1 MIQSI
6 STLKLWLQSTGCIS
20 LLPRTAI
27 ETTKVYYGEEDAMKI
42 LLQAMANVKKE
53 ALICSDASSP
63 AFSMAMEPVKKLYI
77 AFRETGVRIRQIV
90 EITKDNLHYCK
101 EFMDYVELRHMDN
114 VKGSMAV
121 SETEYVATAVL
132 EGSMPVTQ
140 TIYSNVKAFLEQQHY
155 FFENLWS
162 KAIPAEQRIKELEE
176 ETPPQR
182 TETVYGQENTIKAIL
197 EFISKTEHEF
207 CVYAESSC
215 LSVAMSAEPVVQ
227 AYSEF
232 KNSRSGKARW
242 VTEVNSSN
250 IKYIVKLMQF
260 AEVRHL
266 DGIRGNA
273 VAVNENECLTT
284 INLKMGDYSPYA
296 IINTVK
302 DIVEQQK
309 FTFETLWAKGVPA
322 EHRIREIEQDV
333 EPQRIE
339 VIYNAQQALELYQS
353 LIISAEKEIKV
364 VFPTTNAL
372 IRQDKAGILFLLQEA
387 AAIKKCQ
394 VKILVPNDELIRNF
408 ISNYN
413 NSGISTRF
421 VDQHESGKA
430 TILIVDN
437 KVSLMME
444 LKDDSKKTFHEAIGL
459 STYSN
464 SKAGVLSYVSMFE
477 SLWKQTELY
486 EKLKSNEKMQK
497 EFINIAAH
505 ELRTPIVPILNLS
518 ELLYSNANGQRQQRQ
533 VQEEEQ
539 KEMLKII
546 LRNANRLHQLTEDIL
561 DATRIESHS
570 LQIRRER
577 FNLNDVILNIIE
589 DYRKQIANGK
599 NGNVKLMYEPANSS
613 ASSNSSS
620 NRNNRNNSS
629 SITLVVEADR
639 QRLIQVISNLLDN
652 AIKFTE
658 EGTVTI
664 STRKRKED
672 ADKDGKV
679 KEEEVI
685 IAVKDTGTGI
695 DSELMPRLFTKFAAK
710 SYQGTGLGLFISK
723 SIVEAHGGKMWA
735 ENNSSSD
742 DDHDSN
748 LKTKHNGAT

>member
-1 MIQSI
+1 
-6 STLKLWLQSTGCIS
+6 
-20 LLPRTAI
+20 
-27 ETTKVYYGEEDAMKI
+27 
-42 LLQAMANVKKE
+42 
-53 ALICSDASSP
+53 
-63 AFSMAMEPVKKLYI
+63 
-77 AFRETGVRIRQIV
+77 
-90 EITKDNLHYCK
+90 
-101 EFMDYVELRHMDN
+101 
-114 VKGSMAV
+114 
-121 SETEYVATAVL
+121 
-132 EGSMPVTQ
+132 
-140 TIYSNVKAFLEQQHY
+140 
-155 FFENLWS
+155 
-162 KAIPAEQRIKELEE
+162 
-176 ETPPQR
+176 
-182 TETVYGQENTIKAIL
+182 
-197 EFISKTEHEF
+197 
-207 CVYAESSC
+207 
-215 LSVAMSAEPVVQ
+215 MS
-227 AYSEF
+227 
-232 KNSRSGKARW
+232 
-242 VTEVNSSN
+242 
-250 IKYIVKLMQF
+250 
-260 AEVRHL
+260 
-266 DGIRGNA
+266 
-273 VAVNENECLTT
+273 TT
-284 INLKMGDYSPYA
+284 INLKMGNFTPYA
-296 IINTVK
+296 ITNTVR

-309 FTFETLWAKGVPA
+309 FTFETLWAKAVPA
-322 EHRIREIEQDV
+322 EHRLREIEQGV

-339 VIYNAQQALELYQS
+339 VVYDAGQALELYQS
-353 LIISAEKEIKV
+353 MIMFAEKEIKIM
-364 VFPTTNAL
+364 FPTTNAV

-387 AAIKKCQ
+387 AKKCQ
-394 VKILVPNDELIRNF
+394 VKVLMPNEELIRNF
-408 ISNYN
+408 IPINGSN
-413 NSGISTRF
+413 ITTKF
-421 VDQHESGKA
+421 IEQEESGKA

-437 KVSLMME
+437 KASLMME
-444 LKDDSKKTFHEAIGL
+444 LKDDRKKTFHEAIGL

-486 EKLKSNEKMQK
+486 EELKSNEKMQK

-518 ELLYSNANGQRQQRQ
+518 ELLYSNANGQQQRQ
-533 VQEEEQ
+533 IQEEEQ

-577 FNLNDVILNIIE
+577 FNLNDVILNIME

-613 ASSNSSS
+613 ASSNSSG

-664 STRKRKED
+664 STSIRKRKED
-672 ADKDGKV
+672 ADKDGEV
-679 KEEEVI
+679 KGEEEVI

-735 ENNSSSD
+735 KNNNSS
-742 DDHDSN
+742 
-748 LKTKHNGAT
+748 

>member
-1 MIQSI
+1 MPKGKKTHAEKDAIKENPE
-6 STLKLWLQSTGCIS
+6 STKHEKTKVLVGPKV
-20 LLPRTAI
+20 
-27 ETTKVYYGEEDAMKI
+27 TTKRAWEFFST
-42 LLQAMANVKKE
+42 NSKKFDF
-53 ALICSDASSP
+53 CASSATTP
-63 AFSMAMEPVKKLYI
+63 IAMTI
-77 AFRETGVRIRQIV
+77 FRDAYEGMKSRGTKIRWV
-90 EITKDNLHYCK
+90 TDITKDNLTHCK
-101 EFMDYVELRHMDN
+101 DLMQYAEVRHISSLN
-114 VKGSMAV
+114 ENFRV
-121 SETEYVATAVL
+121 SETEYIAATTTK
-132 EGSMPVTQ
+132 EGFPVPKLN
-140 TIYSNVKAFLEQQHY
+140 YSNSKQIVGQQQY
-155 FFENLWS
+155 IFE
-162 KAIPAEQRIKELEE
+162 A
-176 ETPPQR
+176 
-182 TETVYGQENTIKAIL
+182 
-197 EFISKTEHEF
+197 
-207 CVYAESSC
+207 
-215 LSVAMSAEPVVQ
+215 
-227 AYSEF
+227 
-232 KNSRSGKARW
+232 
-242 VTEVNSSN
+242 
-250 IKYIVKLMQF
+250 
-260 AEVRHL
+260 
-266 DGIRGNA
+266 
-273 VAVNENECLTT
+273 
-284 INLKMGDYSPYA
+284 
-296 IINTVK
+296 
-302 DIVEQQK
+302 
-309 FTFETLWAKGVPA
+309 LWAKGVPA
-322 EHRIREIEQDV
+322 EHRIREIEQGA

-339 VIYNAQQALELYQS
+339 VIYNAQQALELYQW
-353 LIISAEKEIKV
+353 LIMSAEKEIKV

-421 VDQHESGKA
+421 VDQEESGRA

-437 KVSLMME
+437 NVSLMME
-444 LKDDSKKTFHEAIGL
+444 LKDDSKKSFHEAIGL

-497 EFINIAAH
+497 EFINVAAH

-518 ELLYSNANGQRQQRQ
+518 ELLYSNANGQQQRQ
-533 VQEEEQ
+533 IQEEEQ

-599 NGNVKLMYEPANSS
+599 NGDVKFMYELANSS
-613 ASSNSSS
+613 ASSNSSA

-658 EGTVTI
+658 EGAVAI
-664 STRKRKED
+664 STDIRKRKED
-672 ADKDGKV
+672 VDKEGEV
-679 KEEEVI
+679 KEEVI

-695 DSELMPRLFTKFAAK
+695 DPELMPRLFTKFAAK

-735 ENNSSSD
+735 QNNTSID
-742 DDHDSN
+742 DDHDSDS
-748 LKTKHNGAT
+748 KTKCNGATFYFTLPVTNMNLTEGEK

>member
-1 MIQSI
+1 
-6 STLKLWLQSTGCIS
+6 
-20 LLPRTAI
+20 
-27 ETTKVYYGEEDAMKI
+27 
-42 LLQAMANVKKE
+42 
-53 ALICSDASSP
+53 
-63 AFSMAMEPVKKLYI
+63 
-77 AFRETGVRIRQIV
+77 
-90 EITKDNLHYCK
+90 
-101 EFMDYVELRHMDN
+101 
-114 VKGSMAV
+114 
-121 SETEYVATAVL
+121 
-132 EGSMPVTQ
+132 
-140 TIYSNVKAFLEQQHY
+140 
-155 FFENLWS
+155 
-162 KAIPAEQRIKELEE
+162 
-176 ETPPQR
+176 
-182 TETVYGQENTIKAIL
+182 
-197 EFISKTEHEF
+197 
-207 CVYAESSC
+207 
-215 LSVAMSAEPVVQ
+215 
-227 AYSEF
+227 
-232 KNSRSGKARW
+232 
-242 VTEVNSSN
+242 
-250 IKYIVKLMQF
+250 
-260 AEVRHL
+260 
-266 DGIRGNA
+266 
-273 VAVNENECLTT
+273 
-284 INLKMGDYSPYA
+284 
-296 IINTVK
+296 
-302 DIVEQQK
+302 
-309 FTFETLWAKGVPA
+309 
-322 EHRIREIEQDV
+322 
-333 EPQRIE
+333 
-339 VIYNAQQALELYQS
+339 
-353 LIISAEKEIKV
+353 
-364 VFPTTNAL
+364 
-372 IRQDKAGILFLLQEA
+372 

-444 LKDDSKKTFHEAIGL
+444 LKDDSNKTFHEAIGL

-486 EKLKSNEKMQK
+486 EKLKGNEKMQK

-664 STRKRKED
+664 STSIRKRKED
-672 ADKDGKV
+672 ADKDGEV
-679 KEEEVI
+679 KGEEEVI

-735 ENNSSSD
+735 ENNNSSSD
-742 DDHDSN
+742 DAHDSDS
-748 LKTKHNGAT
+748 KTKDNGATFYFTLPG